1 MKLFLESIKQ
11 EAGDAYSFIF
21 RPETPLAWQAGQ
33 FMHYNLVHP
42 NPDSRQTE
50 RYFTIASA
58 PYEKNI
64 MITTR
69 LVEAAS
75 SFKKALKAMPA
86 GGSIDA
92 DGPSGEFTFAD
103 DAGEAVFIAGG
114 IGITPFRSILLDRD
128 HRGLSVNATLMYAN
142 STDSFVFR
150 EELEALAKRQP
161 GLKISYFAGGNRI
174 DEAAIRRTVADIA
187 RPVFFV
193 SGPEPM
199 VQALEAV
206 LKGMSVPE
214 TNLKRDYFPGYDW
227 P

>member
-1 MKLFLESIKQ
+1 MKLFLESVKQ
-11 EAGDAYSFIF
+11 EAGDACSFVF
-21 RPETPLAWQAGQ
+21 RPETPLVWQAGQ
-33 FMHYNLVHP
+33 FMHYNLIHP
-42 NPDSRQTE
+42 NPDSRKTE

-69 LVEAAS
+69 LIETAS
-75 SFKKALKAMPA
+75 SFKKTLKTMPV
-86 GGSIDA
+86 GSTIDA
-92 DGPSGEFTFAD
+92 DGPAGEFTVPD

-128 HRGLSVNATLMYAN
+128 HRGLPVNATLMYAN
-142 STDSFVFR
+142 STENFVFR
-150 EELEALAKRQP
+150 EELETLAKRQP
-161 GLKISYFAGGNRI
+161 GLKIIYFVGGNRI

-206 LKGMSVPE
+206 LKDMGVLE
-214 TNLKRDYFPGYDW
+214 ANLKRDYFPGYDW